1 MSAEDD
7 GKGMIVFMQTVSLG
21 MILEAR
27 ERLKKVVRST
37 DLVPSQMLAIPGR
50 REVFLKTECLQYTG
64 SFKLRGAYNRIAMLT
79 PEERQR
85 GVIASSA
92 GNHAQGVALA
102 AQKFG
107 IKATIVMPAGAPLAK
122 VAATRGYGAEV
133 VLHGAVYD
141 DAYAEACR
149 LQEESGAVFIHPFN
163 DPYVIAGQG
172 SIGLEIMDANSD
184 ITTVVVPIGGGGMAS
199 GIAAAVKELHPEV
212 KVIGVQAAGAPSML
226 ESRRAGHIVTLN
238 SASTMADG
246 IAVKTPGDLT
256 FAMCEKYLDDIV
268 TVDEDEIAGAILM
281 LLEKC
286 KIVAEGAGAASVA
299 AVLYDK
305 FDTSGRVACVV
316 SGGNVDVTTLQHILD
331 QGLMKAGRMAR
342 IHTVIQDRPGHLARL
357 LSLISE
363 SGANVI
369 SIQHDRTSV
378 MSGVGRALVDLQI
391 ETNDFDHLERLHAVL
406 KENGYQVM

>member
-1 MSAEDD
+1 MTATDHGE
-7 GKGMIVFMQTVSLG
+7 GMIFMQTVSLG

-27 ERLKKVVRST
+27 ERLKKVVRRT

-50 REVFLKTECLQYTG
+50 REVYLKTECLQYTG

-141 DAYAEACR
+141 DAYQEACR
-149 LQEESGAVFIHPFN
+149 IQAETGATFVHPFN
-163 DPYVIAGQG
+163 NPYVIAGQG
-172 SIGLEIMDANSD
+172 SIGLEIMDANPGID
-184 ITTVVVPIGGGGMAS
+184 KVVVPIGGGGMAS
-199 GIAAAVKELHPEV
+199 GIAAAVKLLHPNV

-226 ESRRAGHIVTLN
+226 RSREAGKVVSLEH
-238 SASTMADG
+238 ASTIADG

-256 FAMCEKYLDDIV
+256 FEMCSKYVDEIV
-268 TVDEDEIAGAILM
+268 TVDEDEIAGAILL

-286 KIVAEGAGAASVA
+286 KIVAEGAGAVSVA
-299 AVLYDK
+299 AVIYEM
-305 FDTSGRVACVV
+305 FDTSGNVACVV
-316 SGGNVDVTTLQHILD
+316 SGGNIDVTTLQRILD
-331 QGLMKAGRMAR
+331 QGLMKSGRMTR
-342 IHTVIQDRPGHLARL
+342 IHTVIEDRPGHLARL
-357 LSLISE
+357 LSVISE
-363 SGANVI
+363 SGANVV
-369 SIQHDRTSV
+369 SIQHDRTNATSSIG
-378 MSGVGRALVDLQI
+378 MALLDLLL
-391 ETNDFDHLERLHAVL
+391 ETNDFDHLERVHAL
-406 KENGYQVM
+406 MRENGYPVM